1 VKKGH
6 TNDNKVQEN
15 IKLYF
20 SGGIVGGFSL

>member
-1 VKKGH
+1 VTKGQ
-6 TNDNKVQEN
+6 TDDNKVQEN